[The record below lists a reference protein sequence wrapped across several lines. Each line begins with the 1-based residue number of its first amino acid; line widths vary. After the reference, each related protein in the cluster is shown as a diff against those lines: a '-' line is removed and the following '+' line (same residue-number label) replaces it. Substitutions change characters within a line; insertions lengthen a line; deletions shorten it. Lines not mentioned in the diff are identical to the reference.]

1 MDTGGLFFTEALF
14 NIYTP
19 PPEADLTEE
28 DVMQLNQ
35 AVIWQRMMV
44 PRPTPEQLVARNKD
58 SNEHYAVWH
67 LYASW

>member
-1 MDTGGLFFTEALF
+1 
-14 NIYTP
+14 
-19 PPEADLTEE
+19 
-28 DVMQLNQ
+28 MQLNQ